1 MNLYLDDLRP
11 TPEGFERVYS
21 YTDFVAY
28 LKCKGLPD
36 FISFDHD
43 LGEGLS
49 GYDCA
54 KYLVDYCLDRQLPL
68 PDFAVHSQNPVGKEN
83 IERLLNNFKE
93 QQKQF

>member
-1 MNLYLDDLRP
+1 MLYLDDLRS

-21 YTDFVAY
+21 YTEFVAY
-28 LKCKGLPD
+28 LEHKGLPD

-43 LGEGLS
+43 LGEEFS

-54 KYLVDYCLDRQLPL
+54 KYLVDYCLDHQLLL

-93 QQKQF
+93 QQK